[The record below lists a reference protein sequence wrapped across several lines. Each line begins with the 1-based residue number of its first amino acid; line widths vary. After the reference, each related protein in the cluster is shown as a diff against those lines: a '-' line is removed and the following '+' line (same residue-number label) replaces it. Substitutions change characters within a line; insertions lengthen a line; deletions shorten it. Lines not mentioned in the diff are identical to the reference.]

1 MKVLNLLTSG
11 NIGGIE
17 VLCKDIG
24 VLAPYDN
31 LFCFVSGE
39 GPIYEQMQKI
49 GLNVKSLAKGKKFSL
64 SKLRKLIEL
73 AETYDI
79 IVIHHGDPFL
89 RFYYCCLKKIYPSKK
104 YVMTAHSC
112 LEKQSGY
119 SNYGL
124 VKKFLNE
131 KILKATIKSTDTY
144 IFVSKAGME
153 SYMREFD
160 IISKER
166 SFVVY
171 NGVGTEKL
179 ERGKQFKHET
189 GQDIKLLYVGRLV
202 NVKGVNLL
210 IEAVSELKKRY
221 NIRLT
226 VVGDGPEREPLEKQ
240 ADEFEI
246 SDIVSFVGKK
256 TDVMPY
262 LENADIF
269 VYPSVCEEVF
279 GISIVEAMAFGLIPV
294 ANRVG
299 GIPEIIQ
306 DGVNGFLTDEKSADG
321 IVNAI
326 KKAITVLEKD
336 AEEMVCKEAKKTAEK
351 FSIKKT
357 IQALQN
363 VLEKT
368 LYNN

>member
-1 MKVLNLLTSG
+1 MKVLNLLAAG

-17 VLCKDIG
+17 ILCKDIG
-24 VLAPYDN
+24 ALAPYDN
-31 LFCFVSGE
+31 LFCFVSDE
-39 GPIYEQMQKI
+39 GPIYEQMKQMK
-49 GLNVKSLAKGKKFSL
+49 LNVESLAGRPKL
-64 SKLRKLIEL
+64 SMFKLRKLIEL
-73 AETYDI
+73 AKTYDI
-79 IVIHHGDPFL
+79 IVVHHGEPFI

-112 LEKQSGY
+112 FEKQSIY
-119 SNYGL
+119 YDCGL
-124 VKKFLNE
+124 IKTSLGR

-160 IISKER
+160 IIPKER

-171 NGVGTEKL
+171 NGVGTDKL
-179 ERGKQFKHET
+179 ERGKRNEHKT

-202 NVKGVNLL
+202 KVKGINLL

-240 ADEFEI
+240 ADEFGI

-262 LENADIF
+262 LEDADIF
-269 VYPSVCEEVF
+269 VYPSVWEEVF
-279 GISIVEAMAFGLIPV
+279 GISIVEAMAFGLITV

-306 DGVNGFLTDEKSADG
+306 DGVNGFLTDEKSANG

-336 AEEMVCKEAKKTAEK
+336 AEETVRTEAKKTAEK
-351 FSIKKT
+351 FSIKET
-357 IQALQN
+357 IKMLQG

-368 LYNN
+368 LYN